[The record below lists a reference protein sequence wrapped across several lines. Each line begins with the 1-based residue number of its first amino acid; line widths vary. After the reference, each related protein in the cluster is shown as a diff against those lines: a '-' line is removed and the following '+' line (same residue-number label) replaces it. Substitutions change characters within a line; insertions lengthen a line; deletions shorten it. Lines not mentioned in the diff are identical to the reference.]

1 VRVSGKW
8 LIVVLLG
15 IGACLGAVYWWWAG
29 GDAFVRDMLTP
40 RFRVL
45 VVDMTEHTM
54 KLRQTDRVYT
64 VRCGVQCGGFAEGQS
79 YSAMDRGSDLELRV
93 GGRRL
98 SFPII
103 KIEVHFDARPGGVG
117 IYLWS

>member
-1 VRVSGKW
+1 MRVSGKW
-8 LIVVLLG
+8 LIVVVLV

-29 GDAFVRDMLTP
+29 GDAVVRDMLTP

-79 YSAMDRGSDLELRV
+79 YSATDRGSDLELRV